1 VVGRTV
7 LRSLRGTESDLDWM
21 GPSPDPFGESAAF
34 VSGRILL
41 TTSGLGML
49 RI

>member
-1 VVGRTV
+1 MTRAP
-7 LRSLRGTESDLDWM
+7 LRSFRDTESDLDGM
-21 GPSPDPFGESAAF
+21 GPSPDPFGESAAL
-34 VSGRILL
+34 VSGRTLL